1 MLKLDLGGFFND
13 HFSRHIKFYLL
24 ICVFVIGGVILGIIS
39 ANNISGMLT
48 TDKIKLVFFRQIYID
63 VSFFAAFFLNTLIM
77 LVLFLIIIVVN
88 MSVFLLPL
96 GFVLIIYRGY
106 LAGFAA
112 VAIIR
117 IFGGGGIINLVI
129 IFIPFQLMLLFF
141 LIGCMAVCMR
151 RLINN
156 IHCGSFCF
164 RGAEY
169 EIMIKELINI
179 FIVFIIINLL
189 LSLIAIIITK
199 TFIISF

>member
-1 MLKLDLGGFFND
+1 MLKFDLGGFFND
-13 HFSRHIKFYLL
+13 HFCRHLKYYLI
-24 ICVFVIGGVILGIIS
+24 ICVFVIGGIILGIIS
-39 ANNISGMLT
+39 ANNISVMLT
-48 TDKIKLVFFRQIYID
+48 TEKIKLIFFRQIYID
-63 VSFFAAFFLNTLIM
+63 VNFFAAFFLNTFIM
-77 LVLFLIIIVVN
+77 LVLFLIIIAV
-88 MSVFLLPL
+88 STSIFLLPI

-117 IFGGGGIINLVI
+117 IFGAGGIINLII

-141 LIGCMAVCMR
+141 LTGCMAVCMR

-169 EIMIKELINI
+169 EIMIKELISFFII
-179 FIVFIIINLL
+179 FIIVNLL

-199 TFIISF
+199 TFVVAL